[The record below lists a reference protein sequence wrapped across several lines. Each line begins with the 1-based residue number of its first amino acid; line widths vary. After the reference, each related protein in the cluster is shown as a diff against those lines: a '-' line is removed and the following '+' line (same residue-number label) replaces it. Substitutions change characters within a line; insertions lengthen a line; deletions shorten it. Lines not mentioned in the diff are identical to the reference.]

1 MKTLQGKWN
10 YRSFCPRAG
19 AANSNATIAAPWA
32 PPAVLTA
39 DTDASGKITGT
50 LQFAPTVK
58 LTVKGTIT
66 PAAENLPEGIEITAE
81 GLSSTNL
88 VRGYY
93 ITDECI
99 AGCVLALAGDLAKQP
114 PGTLGAFILTKE

>member
-1 MKTLQGKWN
+1 MKALQGKWN

-58 LTVKGTIT
+58 LTVKGNIT
-66 PAAENLPEGIEITAE
+66 PAVENVPEGIDLTAE
-81 GLSSTNL
+81 GLGATYL
-88 VRGYY
+88 VRGYG
-93 ITDECI
+93 ITDQCI
-99 AGCVLALAGDLAKQP
+99 AGCVLAVEGDLAKQP
-114 PGTLGAFILTKE
+114 PGTLGAFILTQD